1 MLVPMKRVLVVDANV
16 IIADVL
22 RFARTGKPT
31 ALSEMIRMNGLVA
44 DVCVPPCVVEDVRD
58 HLPEVAARKMSPEHA
73 SAVFDAHYS
82 PFLFVETAEPSGS
95 LIEQDLTER
104 DVDDVPLL
112 QLALSLNAVLLSK
125 DRDLLDSGAAVNQ
138 WLEVVFAVQ
147 IAGSL
152 EGGAELTI
160 RLLLALP
167 TWMQLAFAVAALLVW
182 LSRGDR
188 AARFKATTS
197 TLMRELT
204 AQYATSASLAQS
216 SRIGSRLA
224 TMTLAS

>member
-1 MLVPMKRVLVVDANV
+1 M
-16 IIADVL
+16 
-22 RFARTGKPT
+22 
-31 ALSEMIRMNGLVA
+31 
-44 DVCVPPCVVEDVRD
+44 
-58 HLPEVAARKMSPEHA
+58 
-73 SAVFDAHYS
+73 
-82 PFLFVETAEPSGS
+82 
-95 LIEQDLTER
+95 
-104 DVDDVPLL
+104 
-112 QLALSLNAVLLSK
+112 
-125 DRDLLDSGAAVNQ
+125 
-138 WLEVVFAVQ
+138 FAVQ
-147 IAGSL
+147 VAGSL

-182 LSRGDR
+182 LGRGDR